1 MRILSLVIISLFH
14 SIHGHFCVN
23 KFKTWWIK
31 AKENK
36 REENLDWSVR
46 LTILN

>member
-1 MRILSLVIISLFH
+1 MRILSLLMVSLFH
-14 SIHGHFCVN
+14 SIHGHSN
-23 KFKTWWIK
+23 NFKTWWIK

>member
-1 MRILSLVIISLFH
+1 MRILSLVIVSLFH
-14 SIHGHFCVN
+14 NIHGQFVN
-23 KFKTWWIK
+23 NFKTWWIK
-31 AKENK
+31 ARDNK